1 MAVVSMKQL
10 LECGVHFGHQTRR
23 WNPKMK
29 PYIFTERNGIY
40 IIDLQKTVR
49 GLERAYDFI
58 REESKQGGNVLFV
71 GTKRQAQ
78 DAIQEQA
85 IKSGQFYITQRW
97 LGGMLTNFDTIRSRV
112 ARMVEIQQMEQDGTI
127 NKYPKKEIVQLQKQL
142 AKLEK
147 YLAGIKEMKSLP
159 DAIFVIDPRR
169 ETIAIAEAHKLGIP
183 VVSIVDTNCDPDF
196 IDYPIPG
203 NDDAI
208 RAIELIV
215 GLMAD
220 AVIEGR
226 QGVDAKA
233 SETIAEDSV
242 EEETEVADEQPV
254 VPEALDAV
262 IEDEDK
268 TTVKVLE
275 EQKGWKEKN

>member
-1 MAVVSMKQL
+1 
-10 LECGVHFGHQTRR
+10 
-23 WNPKMK
+23 MK

-58 REESKQGGNVLFV
+58 REVSKQGGNVLFV

>member
-1 MAVVSMKQL
+1 MKQL

-58 REESKQGGNVLFV
+58 REVSKQGGNVLFV